1 MALLYGRAGRL
12 TAKNGGFR
20 PGQAEQCAAGHQLA
34 PKPISGGGPKVGL
47 YPIVTFENQL
57 LNMIGNMVQSGLA
70 VLKSDNRILPYP
82 KGWPAVGA
90 ARPAPALPAP
100 LQPAAHLINS
110 QLPQQQQRRQQ
121 QQHQEQQQQ
130 LQLEKHQQQQ
140 RQQPSKIWRV
150 LGRFASLAPADG
162 DGRARLSRELEDLLA
177 ELSLLPLEA
186 LAAEAKV

>member
-1 MALLYGRAGRL
+1 
-12 TAKNGGFR
+12 
-20 PGQAEQCAAGHQLA
+20 
-34 PKPISGGGPKVGL
+34 
-47 YPIVTFENQL
+47 
-57 LNMIGNMVQSGLA
+57 MVQSGLA
-70 VLKSDNRILPYP
+70 VLKSDNRILPDP
-82 KGWPAVGA
+82 KGWPTVGA

-100 LQPAAHLINS
+100 LQPATHLINS
-110 QLPQQQQRRQQ
+110 QLPQQQQRLQQQQQRRQQ